1 MTIAPSTAARLN
13 ELSIAETLSRGS
25 SENAAGVSTFV
36 DVRAFSGDLLNPPKG
51 IEVAMA
57 CVRVG
62 PRLVVE
68 AGRAPVRLGL
78 AAVLERQTE
87 KLIDRARVDVGR
99 RHAACIAHRPQGL
112 ASERDDFLANE
123 VDHPAID
130 VAVEIVAGFIVR
142 WLGPRHTCSDRALI
156 VQASVRRTLRSKWE
170 VPNPGSPRLVAPHAS
185 LTARVSGRALHRSA
199 PTEWWTAP

>member
-1 MTIAPSTAARLN
+1 
-13 ELSIAETLSRGS
+13 
-25 SENAAGVSTFV
+25 
-36 DVRAFSGDLLNPPKG
+36 
-51 IEVAMA
+51 MA

-123 VDHPAID
+123 VGHPEID
-130 VAVEIVAGFIVR
+130 VAVEIVTVSILKL
-142 WLGPRHTCSDRALI
+142 LGPRHQWCDSGLI
-156 VQASVRRTLRSKWE
+156 VLARVRRTLRSK
-170 VPNPGSPRLVAPHAS
+170 
-185 LTARVSGRALHRSA
+185 
-199 PTEWWTAP
+199 